1 MVLQI
6 CYSYYIIVNKF
17 AKAVAIMKLDHE
29 YMAQMLAGLSGL
41 PVRLYEKNK
50 FVTLYHHSKWKPDLA
65 ILEEQKIFEKPGYVS
80 YYMTDTFLFFGLFR
94 VKGSNVSLVIGPVAQ
109 VSVNQE
115 MARNILRSIGEPI
128 SRKQELLD
136 YLTSIPAYPLQ
147 NFLQILCAFSYFIN
161 GEKISVNDLLT
172 DEIDIHSPGAELPL
186 AAQKQTATFVHDTY
200 DLEQELLAIVE
211 NGRTDELR
219 ELFRSPAT
227 GRAGILS
234 DNALRQ
240 QKNLF
245 ICSATLVTRAAIR
258 GGMDRE
264 AAFVLSDIYIQ
275 KAELIKSCP
284 EIAALQA
291 QMIMDF
297 TERTADAQA
306 GGRKDPL
313 LGKARGYILQN
324 ISRAISTDELARWLG
339 LNRTYLCRLF
349 RQQTGKSVGEYIT
362 GIKMAEAKRLLSLSK
377 KSLREIS
384 DYLGYSSQ
392 SHFQNTFKREVGIT
406 PGEWREQSR

>member
-1 MVLQI
+1 
-6 CYSYYIIVNKF
+6 
-17 AKAVAIMKLDHE
+17 MKLDHE

-41 PVRLYEKNK
+41 PVRLYENDK

-65 ILEEQKIFEKPGYVS
+65 ILEEQKIFQKPGYVS

-128 SRKQELLD
+128 SRKQELMD
-136 YLTSIPAYPLQ
+136 YLISIPAYPLQ

-172 DEIDIHSPGAELPL
+172 DEIDIPSSGAELPL
-186 AAQKQTATFVHDTY
+186 AAEKQTATFVHDTY

-211 NGRTDELR
+211 NGRTDELQ
-219 ELFRSPAT
+219 ELFRSPT
-227 GRAGILS
+227 SGRAGVLS

-245 ICSATLVTRAAIR
+245 ICITTLVTRAAIR

-284 EIAALQA
+284 EIVALQA
-291 QMIMDF
+291 QMTMDF
-297 TERTADAQA
+297 TKRTADAQA
-306 GGRKDPL
+306 GDRKDPL

-324 ISRAISTDELARWLG
+324 ISRSISTDELARWLG

-377 KSLREIS
+377 KTLREIS